1 MEQVHP
7 PRGAGGPDFCLSNA
21 RDLFSPVV
29 GGNQPQQFEPNP
41 APALVRSIPGSIHI
55 WGVARNAQCSI
66 RTFYNSKPI
75 VRALLASGSRLARTP
90 QTIRTQFCPSG
101 LGAPADDLN
110 STSRDNSNP
119 IRRRPRFVV
128 TIRSQSSLPRRGW
141 RLTRIAQTIRTQFA
155 HQGSARRPTISTQ
168 PAVTIRTQ
176 SAAGPGSS
184 LQFVFTIRSQSSRRS
199 SPRVAVHGNR
209 P

>member
-1 MEQVHP
+1 MRAISS
-7 PRGAGGPDFCLSNA
+7 PRLLAGISLNNSNPIRRRSWFDPYLVRSIYGESPGMRNA
-21 RDLFSPVV
+21 RYARFTIRSQSFERSSPA
-29 GGNQPQQFEPNP
+29 GRGWRERPKQFEPN
-41 APALVRSIPGSIHI
+41 
-55 WGVARNAQCSI
+55 
-66 RTFYNSKPI
+66 
-75 VRALLASGSRLARTP
+75 
-90 QTIRTQFCPSG
+90 CPSG

-176 SAAGPGSS
+176 SDAGPGSS
-184 LQFVFTIRSQSSRRS
+184 LQFVFTIRSQLVRGVS
-199 SPRVAVHGNR
+199 SPLRVAVDNANNSNPIAHQGSLR
-209 P
+209 ASLRS